1 MQAAHNCGKG
11 HLGCVNPSHIEWKTL
26 QQNAMDRVRHRRVR
40 KPTTFIKLNEE
51 QVMEIRAAR
60 GFVRQKDLAKRFG
73 VSTQTI
79 VSIQRRRTWKGR
91 GEGSMFQMAFDAIS
105 AEVSRERSPWT
116 SNDVEKLVY
125 RLFDAISEATA
136 FVTQKVPDR
145 LASQISREDM
155 LDIWRSMAIAAKE
168 DR

>member
-1 MQAAHNCGKG
+1 
-11 HLGCVNPSHIEWKTL
+11 
-26 QQNAMDRVRHRRVR
+26 MDRVRHRRVR

-60 GFVRQKDLAKRFG
+60 G
-73 VSTQTI
+73 
-79 VSIQRRRTWKGR
+79 RTWKGR